1 MNRKKIIILGSTGSI
16 GQSAIAVLR
25 KQPEKFELVG
35 TSSHTNEEQLLEQ
48 QSEFKVAT
56 LALSGRKPLSDSV
69 RYHGREGLLEMIRE
83 TEADIVLNGIAGA
96 DGLMP
101 SVTVLESGKDL
112 ALANKES
119 IVMAGDLIKR
129 IARDNGR
136 IIIPVD
142 SEHSALFQLLKDRP
156 REHVVEVVLT
166 ASGGAFRETPLEELQ
181 YVTVKQALVH
191 PTWSMGM
198 KITIDS
204 ATMANKGLEVIET
217 HHLFDIGI
225 EKIRVLLHPQS
236 YVHSLIRTK
245 EGSLY
250 AQISRPDM
258 RMPIQNALSYPELY
272 NSYIDPFDLIGKSLD
287 FNEVD
292 KKRYPMLEMAYQV
305 MSNGFSALPVV
316 YNAANEVAVAA
327 FIKERIDYVTIPQ
340 IVEKALQ
347 RDWNCVP
354 ESIDE
359 VISVHKEVV
368 EHSKSLI
375 GS

>member
-1 MNRKKIIILGSTGSI
+1 
-16 GQSAIAVLR
+16 
-25 KQPEKFELVG
+25 
-35 TSSHTNEEQLLEQ
+35 
-48 QSEFKVAT
+48 
-56 LALSGRKPLSDSV
+56 
-69 RYHGREGLLEMIRE
+69 MIRE